1 MSEYRS
7 TLERELDRLQ
17 PPRIPFDELA
27 RRQDRKRRDERIR
40 AGVLAIAIAMAMGWL
55 GINAIRSAPPVPAV
69 DPTPTPGESFRR
81 IDGEVLRFT
90 AVPREEPGDLV
101 AMNPLTGKTRVLVE
115 DLDLLYNARWS
126 ADGRWVAYDI
136 PPASGGGLWVL
147 NAEREP
153 RQLTVVRPPYGNW
166 TWSPTDPQLAMING
180 STLTVLDAST
190 GDQTDLG
197 NVVGDVTSAPVWS
210 PDGKQILFGARGGS
224 LHSVDVRSGERSVFV
239 SLPGEDLDSMDE
251 IAWSPDG
258 AHLAILNDLEPGG
271 RRLYIMDADGSNLR
285 VLVDDAV
292 LGGGGEFAWSPEG
305 TRLTYPSYSDL
316 EAGIW
321 TVSFDGSAPSLVVS
335 RIVAYGPVWSPDG
348 SQIAYETDRS
358 HFVINADGT
367 GDARPIDELT
377 YLSWGD
383 GSYFCGCYG

>member
-1 MSEYRS
+1 
-7 TLERELDRLQ
+7 
-17 PPRIPFDELA
+17 
-27 RRQDRKRRDERIR
+27 
-40 AGVLAIAIAMAMGWL
+40 
-55 GINAIRSAPPVPAV
+55 
-69 DPTPTPGESFRR
+69 
-81 IDGEVLRFT
+81 
-90 AVPREEPGDLV
+90 
-101 AMNPLTGKTRVLVE
+101 
-115 DLDLLYNARWS
+115 
-126 ADGRWVAYDI
+126 
-136 PPASGGGLWVL
+136 
-147 NAEREP
+147 
-153 RQLTVVRPPYGNW
+153 
-166 TWSPTDPQLAMING
+166 
-180 STLTVLDAST
+180 
-190 GDQTDLG
+190 
-197 NVVGDVTSAPVWS
+197 
-210 PDGKQILFGARGGS
+210 
-224 LHSVDVRSGERSVFV
+224 VFV
-239 SLPGEDLDSMDE
+239 RLPGEDLDSMDE